1 MDRGGREGGERKGIA
16 IAKIISKNN
25 SFLHVDN
32 LELRIID
39 DVSASLQLLS
49 LPPPVSLTFADGGR
63 GDPLGDDDENL
74 LISHEP
80 DSYTKSNQFL

>member
-39 DVSASLQLLS
+39 EVSASLQLLS
-49 LPPPVSLTFADGGR
+49 LPPPVSLR
-63 GDPLGDDDENL
+63 L
-74 LISHEP
+74 LMVIVVVHWAMMMKTS
-80 DSYTKSNQFL
+80 

>member
-32 LELRIID
+32 LNY
-39 DVSASLQLLS
+39 VS
-49 LPPPVSLTFADGGR
+49 
-63 GDPLGDDDENL
+63 
-74 LISHEP
+74 
-80 DSYTKSNQFL
+80 